1 MDDKF
6 WHVYQ
11 HAVRV
16 ARNVN
21 VEPTMPRV
29 AGRQI
34 HRCNAPAD
42 NPEQYYQRNVAVPL
56 ITHIKAELDEQ
67 FSNNFI
73 NKLVPHTVGA
83 LDSIRVRLA

>member
-1 MDDKF
+1 MDEKF
-6 WHVYQ
+6 SHVYK

-42 NPEQYYQRNVAVPL
+42 NPE
-56 ITHIKAELDEQ
+56 
-67 FSNNFI
+67 
-73 NKLVPHTVGA
+73 
-83 LDSIRVRLA
+83 